1 MSQIPKHDLI
11 VTIVKKGCCERII
24 KASNEA
30 GAEGATIIPARGT
43 GIHEKKQLLG
53 IPIEPEKEIIF
64 TIIKEEKTEQVL
76 EAIIKAGN
84 LNKPATGVAFV
95 LELKQVVGVVHLV
108 KELSLNQDQTEYK
121 QGKNKGEA
129 SPSDQPPC

>member
-1 MSQIPKHDLI
+1 MTQIPKHDLI

-43 GIHEKKQLLG
+43 GVHEKKQLLG
-53 IPIEPEKEIIF
+53 IPIEPEKDVIL
-64 TIIKEEKTEQVL
+64 TIIKEEKTQQVL
-76 EAIIKAGN
+76 DAIIKAGN
-84 LNKPATGVAFV
+84 LNKPATGIAFV

-108 KELSLNQDQTEYK
+108 KELGLNSEQDQK
-121 QGKNKGEA
+121 
-129 SPSDQPPC
+129 